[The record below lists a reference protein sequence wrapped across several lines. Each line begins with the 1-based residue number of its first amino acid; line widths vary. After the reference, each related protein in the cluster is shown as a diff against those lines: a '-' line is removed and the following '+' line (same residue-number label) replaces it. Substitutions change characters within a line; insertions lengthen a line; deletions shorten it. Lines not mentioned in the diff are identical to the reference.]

1 MYNYEDLTFSEKSG
15 YNYSKTNYQVD
26 MRGDDVDAGDN
37 FPIWYNTTALNLST
51 PVSLSAGDTLIVDYT
66 ISVK

>member
-1 MYNYEDLTFSEKSG
+1 
-15 YNYSKTNYQVD
+15 
-26 MRGDDVDAGDN
+26 MRGDDVDAGNN